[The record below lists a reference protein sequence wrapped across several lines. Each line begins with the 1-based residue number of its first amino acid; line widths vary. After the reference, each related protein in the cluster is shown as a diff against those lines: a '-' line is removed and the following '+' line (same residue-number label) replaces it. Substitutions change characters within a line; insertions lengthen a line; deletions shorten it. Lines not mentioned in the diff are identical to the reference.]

1 MVVTPL
7 DLRVSFSPSPLKN
20 ESINQYW
27 DSLLEDNDFQ
37 HGLDIPVRLRMVVQN
52 LSDALDQ
59 DAVVEASSVASLSGD
74 TFESVMRDASA
85 RPVVV
90 GNADTSQLVRTAVID
105 EIPNEENTTIDDSDS
120 NKLSFAYEANFD
132 HEDPIKSGPRTA
144 ISDYHGSLLQNGRF
158 SIVANEWDAD
168 AQGALSIGED
178 PGEEPVAE
186 KIGLEVDAETTHVDD
201 AIALAIE
208 FVVLEEDAGDEEKED
223 HDQSSGQNKRS
234 HTVMENQHEWCTK
247 KARWVAKVEGWSFI
261 DPLWIV

>member
-85 RPVVV
+85 RPAVV
-90 GNADTSQLVRTAVID
+90 GNAATSQLVRTAVID
-105 EIPNEENTTIDDSDS
+105 AIPNEENTTIDDSDS
-120 NKLSFAYEANFD
+120 NKSSLAYEANFD
-132 HEDPIKSGPRTA
+132 HEDPIIAGPRTA
-144 ISDYHGSLLQNGRF
+144 IADYHGPLLQNGRF
-158 SIVANEWDAD
+158 SIVANAWDAD
-168 AQGALSIGED
+168 AQGAFSIGED
-178 PGEEPVAE
+178 PEEERVAE
-186 KIGLEVDAETTHVDD
+186 KLGPEVDAETTHVDD
-201 AIALAIE
+201 ASAPAIE
-208 FVVLEEDAGDEEKED
+208 FVVFEEDVGDEDKED

-234 HTVMENQHEWCTK
+234 HTVMENQHECCTK
-247 KARWVAKVEGWSFI
+247 KARWVATVEGWSFI